1 MNTWSKFHFLA
12 RAGYSARGVVF
23 LLIAALALFS
33 SFAGGR
39 PDTQSALSAILQQPF
54 GRIWIGLIGLGLAGF
69 VVWRLAQSLANA
81 DGQDD
86 DLKGYAIRAALFG
99 SAITYAGLAV
109 TSLMMAM
116 QMSGGGGSGG
126 EEGLAAWVMTQPFG
140 RYLAGIIGIGFV
152 IGGVITAMKGIK
164 RRFGR
169 YLNLDAEKNSPAVLI
184 SIYGLVAR
192 GAVFAIVGVF
202 FLYAAFTVDPE
213 QAGGMADAL
222 AWVQSLPFGG
232 VIYAVVAVGLAAFGI
247 YNFVEARYRRIWV
260 PNARDLVDGLT
271 PPKPSFH

>member
-1 MNTWSKFHFLA
+1 MNTRSKFHLLA
-12 RAGYSARGVVF
+12 RAGYSARGIVF

-39 PDTQSALSAILQQPF
+39 PDTQSALSAVLQQPF

-109 TSLMMAM
+109 TSFMMAL
-116 QMSGGGGSGG
+116 QMSDGGGSG
-126 EEGLAAWVMTQPFG
+126 EEGLAAWVMAQPFG

-152 IGGVITAMKGIK
+152 IGGVVTAMKGIK

-169 YLNLDAEKNSPAVLI
+169 YLDLDAEKNSPAVLI
-184 SIYGLVAR
+184 SIYGLIAR

-247 YNFVEARYRRIWV
+247 YNFVEARYRRI
-260 PNARDLVDGLT
+260 NAPDVAGIRRQLPLGG
-271 PPKPSFH
+271 FN

>member
-1 MNTWSKFHFLA
+1 MNTRSKFHFLA

-33 SFAGGR
+33 SIAGGR
-39 PDTQSALSAILQQPF
+39 PDTQSALSAVLQQPF

-99 SAITYAGLAV
+99 SAVTYAGLAV
-109 TSLMMAM
+109 TSLMMAL

-126 EEGLAAWVMTQPFG
+126 EEGLAAWVMAQPFG

-247 YNFVEARYRRIWV
+247 YNFVEARYRRI
-260 PNARDLVDGLT
+260 NAPDVGNIRRQLPLGRVN
-271 PPKPSFH
+271 

>member
-1 MNTWSKFHFLA
+1 MNTRSKFHLLA
-12 RAGYSARGVVF
+12 RAGYGARGIVF
-23 LLIAALALFS
+23 LMIAGLALFS
-33 SFAGGR
+33 SFAGGEA
-39 PDTQSALSAILQQPF
+39 DTRGALETILQQPF

-69 VVWRLAQSLANA
+69 VVWRLAQSLTNA

-86 DLKGYAIRAALFG
+86 DIKGYGIRAALFG
-99 SAITYAGLAV
+99 SAITYAGLAT
-109 TSLMMAM
+109 TSLLMAL

-126 EEGLAAWVMTQPFG
+126 EEGLAAWVMAQPFG

-152 IGGVITAMKGIK
+152 IGGAVTAMKGIK

-192 GAVFAIVGVF
+192 GAVFGIIGVF

-222 AWVQSLPFGG
+222 AWVQKLPFGG
-232 VIYAVVAVGLAAFGI
+232 IIYAVVALGLAAFGL
-247 YNFVEARYRRIWV
+247 YNFVEARYRRI
-260 PNARDLVDGLT
+260 NT
-271 PPKPSFH
+271 PDVADMRRQLPLSRFG

>member
-1 MNTWSKFHFLA
+1 MNTRSKFHFLA

-39 PDTQSALSAILQQPF
+39 PDTQSALSAVLQQPS

-109 TSLMMAM
+109 TSLTMAL

-126 EEGLAAWVMTQPFG
+126 EEGLAAWVMAQPFG

-152 IGGVITAMKGIK
+152 IGGVVTAMKGIK

-247 YNFVEARYRRIWV
+247 YNFVEARYRRI
-260 PNARDLVDGLT
+260 NAPDVGDIRRQLPLGRAN
-271 PPKPSFH
+271 

>member
-1 MNTWSKFHFLA
+1 MNTRSKFHLLA

-39 PDTQSALSAILQQPF
+39 PDTQSALSALLQQPF

-109 TSLMMAM
+109 TSLMMAL

-126 EEGLAAWVMTQPFG
+126 EEGLAAWAMAQPFG
-140 RYLAGIIGIGFV
+140 RYLAGIIGLGFV
-152 IGGVITAMKGIK
+152 IGGVITAMKGIR

-169 YLNLDAEKNSPAVLI
+169 YLDLDAEKNSPAVLI

-192 GAVFAIVGVF
+192 GAVFGIVGVF

-247 YNFVEARYRRIWV
+247 YNFVEARYRRI
-260 PNARDLVDGLT
+260 NAPDVGDIRRQLPLGRIN
-271 PPKPSFH
+271 